1 MRKTPIVAMLAMLV
15 ARDLHAG
22 TPVTQTLRCP
32 IGGARFEFTTA
43 SSYNTWGARP
53 DGKPYGS
60 WTFPLALPVCPGN
73 GLVMYEE
80 FSREQLRLLRTL
92 IAAPEYEAL
101 RATETPHYRAQWLM
115 RKLGAPTSKVLWT
128 LIKASWEADGDASQR
143 ARYLREYVELAK
155 TDPKP
160 LNGDDLDWIAAQL
173 RAANALREL
182 AQFDE
187 AAARLQAVPIQSL
200 DADAGNRRS
209 WLGYAQRLKAVIER
223 REASPEPLDM
233 IPPRVAAERCVA
245 LDDLSKPEIVA
256 TVCSSESVRR
266 EIEQLRARQ

>member
-1 MRKTPIVAMLAMLV
+1 MLAVLV
-15 ARDLHAG
+15 AVDLHAG
-22 TPVTQTLRCP
+22 TPVTQSLRCP

-43 SSYNTWGARP
+43 SSYNTWGSRP

-80 FSREQLRLLRTL
+80 FSREQLRALRPL
-92 IAAPEYEAL
+92 IASPEFEAV
-101 RATETPHYRAQWLM
+101 RTTETPHYRAQWLM

-155 TDPKP
+155 SDPRP
-160 LNGDDLDWIAAQL
+160 VGEDDLDWIVAQL

-187 AAARLQAVPIQSL
+187 AAAMLRTIPTQSL
-200 DADAGNRRS
+200 DVPASNRRG
-209 WLGYAQRLKAVIER
+209 WLGFSQRLKAVIDR

-233 IPPRVAAERCVA
+233 IPPRVAAERCMA
-245 LDDLSKPEIVA
+245 LSDLSKPEIVA
-256 TVCSSESVRR
+256 TVCNSESVQR
-266 EIEQLRARQ
+266 EIAQLRARQ